1 MGCSLPDSPVYGILQ
16 VRILEWVAMPASR
29 GSSRPQ
35 GLNLHLLRVPALI
48 GRFFTTA
55 ATWEAWLRV
64 DILLDTLLLS

>member
-1 MGCSLPDSPVYGILQ
+1 
-16 VRILEWVAMPASR
+16 MPASR
-29 GSSRPQ
+29 GSSQPQ
-35 GLNLHLLRVPALI
+35 GLNLRLLHVPALI